1 MSSDKKMT
9 KKLVI
14 SILVI
19 IGVATLVSSGLILW
33 LPQVLDFLGP
43 VPEFVENDWIEL
55 NKIANISKYRSTIG
69 HGYISADT
77 SNKHYFQPYSCFA
90 GTNDNVSVF
99 APVDLSVTKV
109 RWESNGINLSH
120 IVTVDLKSN
129 EHPSI
134 AFVFFH
140 LNIETSNL
148 EVGQTLQAG
157 QFLGYCDFA
166 NHGSTDI
173 AILRQPFFGATLSWF
188 QLLTPDLM
196 ATYENR
202 GVTREKAIKTDAQVA
217 ESEANG
223 YSFSNSDPNDWITLN
238 GTNPCP

>member
-1 MSSDKKMT
+1 MT
-9 KKLVI
+9 KKYVI
-14 SILVI
+14 IILVI
-19 IGVATLVSSGLILW
+19 IVVAVY
-33 LPQVLDFLGP
+33 VLLGLGP
-43 VPEFVENDWIEL
+43 APEFVENDWIEL

-69 HGYISADT
+69 HKYESADT
-77 SNKHYFQPYSCFA
+77 SNKHYFKPYSCFA

-99 APVDLSVTKV
+99 APVDASVALIK
-109 RWESNGINLSH
+109 RESNGKDLLH

-129 EHPSI
+129 KHPI
-134 AFVFFH
+134 TFVIFH
-140 LNIETSNL
+140 LNIEASNL

-157 QFLGYCDFA
+157 QFLGYCDFV
-166 NHGSTDI
+166 NHDSTDI
-173 AILRQPFFGATLSWF
+173 AILRTPFFGKTYSWF

-223 YSFSNSDPNDWITLN
+223 YSFSNSDPNDWITLI